1 MNRSDILLRL
11 RKMRREIEAG
21 QDGLLSEE
29 QTTLLTD
36 VCRALGIVHDS
47 EIYYIVGEAFASFIA
62 APIAYRLAGAT
73 AFAVAF
79 GQQAEAA
86 GDFVVTVVG
95 DKVTLGEAIGQ

>member
-29 QTTLLTD
+29 QAMLLTD
-36 VCRALGIVHDS
+36 VCQVLGIVHDS
-47 EIYYIVGEAFASFIA
+47 EIYYIGGEAFASFIA

-86 GDFVVTVVG
+86 AEYSVAVAGN
-95 DKVTLGEAIGQ
+95 KVTL

>member
-36 VCRALGIVHDS
+36 VCRALGIVH
-47 EIYYIVGEAFASFIA
+47 
-62 APIAYRLAGAT
+62 
-73 AFAVAF
+73 
-79 GQQAEAA
+79 
-86 GDFVVTVVG
+86 
-95 DKVTLGEAIGQ
+95 